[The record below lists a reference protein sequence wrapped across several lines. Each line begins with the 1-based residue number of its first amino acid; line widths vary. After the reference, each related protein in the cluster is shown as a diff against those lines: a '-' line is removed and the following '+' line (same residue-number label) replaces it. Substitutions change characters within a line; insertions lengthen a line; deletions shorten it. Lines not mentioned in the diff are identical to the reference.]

1 MHGGQTREKS
11 DQKQATSRYTIQV
24 YTMTKKITN
33 ILGKVIEK
41 NEKVEELPAVI
52 NSSAEDEGWLF
63 KIELSDPEEL
73 KSLMDR
79 EKYDHYLKSQEE
91 DH

>member
-1 MHGGQTREKS
+1 
-11 DQKQATSRYTIQV
+11 
-24 YTMTKKITN
+24 MTKKITN

-73 KSLMDR
+73 SSLMDR

>member
-1 MHGGQTREKS
+1 MTLIN
-11 DQKQATSRYTIQV
+11 QAEC
-24 YTMTKKITN
+24 

-79 EKYDHYLKSQEE
+79 EKYDAYLKSQEE

>member
-1 MHGGQTREKS
+1 MVPS
-11 DQKQATSRYTIQV
+11 
-24 YTMTKKITN
+24 TMTKKITN

-73 KSLMDR
+73 NSLMDR
-79 EKYDHYLKSQEE
+79 EKYDAYLKSQEE

>member
-1 MHGGQTREKS
+1 MRKVTRSKQHHG
-11 DQKQATSRYTIQV
+11 IL

>member
-1 MHGGQTREKS
+1 MTLIN
-11 DQKQATSRYTIQV
+11 QAEC
-24 YTMTKKITN
+24 

-73 KSLMDR
+73 KSLMDH
-79 EKYDHYLKSQEE
+79 EKYDNYLKSQEE